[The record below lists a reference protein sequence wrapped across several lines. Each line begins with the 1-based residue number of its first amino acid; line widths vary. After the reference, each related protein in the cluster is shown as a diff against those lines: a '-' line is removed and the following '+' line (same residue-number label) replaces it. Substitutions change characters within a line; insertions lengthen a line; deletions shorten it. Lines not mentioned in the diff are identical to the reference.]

1 MFLVKIHNDLD
12 NYDSY
17 PEDIDSSR
25 KKISWNKKYTPSDIA
40 RKYKNGRVYQFMT
53 LKEVGA
59 FLKEAK
65 AEINFTE
72 DYAENFSGY
81 DCECIEF
88 DIVIDNQLENVIHLY
103 LDNYFHIEG

>member
-12 NYDSY
+12 NYSY
-17 PEDIDSSR
+17 PEDMVPSCKAIP
-25 KKISWNKKYTPSDIA
+25 WNKKYTPSDIA
-40 RKYKNGRVYQFMT
+40 RKYKNGRVYQFTT

-65 AEINFTE
+65 AEIDFTE
-72 DYAENFSGY
+72 DFAENFCSY
-81 DCECIEF
+81 DYEYIEF
-88 DIVIDNQLENVIHLY
+88 NIVIDDQLENVVHLY